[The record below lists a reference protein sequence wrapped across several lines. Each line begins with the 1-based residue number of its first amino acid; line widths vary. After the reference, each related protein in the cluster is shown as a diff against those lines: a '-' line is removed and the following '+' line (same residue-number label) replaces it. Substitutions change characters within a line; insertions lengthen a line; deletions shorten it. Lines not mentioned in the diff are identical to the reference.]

1 LPGQFQGEPVLFR
14 VTSVCGHVM
23 SLDFEGRYNN
33 WEKVDPAELF
43 QAPTHK
49 KESNPKLNIVK

>member
-1 LPGQFQGEPVLFR
+1 MLFR